1 MSFRSESQPARPLD
15 ATDWRILRELQAD
28 GRLSF
33 NELGRR
39 VSLSPPAVAERV
51 RRLEEQGVITG
62 YHARI
67 DAAAVG
73 KGLTVFAL
81 ATVDFAR
88 AEAFEAAVLRH
99 PAITD
104 CHSTAGAGDY
114 LLRIVAADVADLD
127 HLLRKELS
135 QLPGV
140 QRYTTTV
147 CMKAIKEGGM
157 VMAASS

>member
-1 MSFRSESQPARPLD
+1 MSALSRIDLSIL
-15 ATDWRILRELQAD
+15 RILEAD
-28 GRLSF
+28 ARISF
-33 NELGRR
+33 AAL
-39 VSLSPPAVAERV
+39 AERV
-51 RRLEEQGVITG
+51 GLSKSPCWTRVQALEKQGVITG
-62 YHARI
+62 YRARI
-67 DAAAVG
+67 DAKAVG

-114 LLRIVAADVADLD
+114 LLRIVAADVEDLD
-127 HLLRKELS
+127 HLLRKDLS
-135 QLPGV
+135 LLPGV

-147 CMKAIKEGGM
+147 CMKAIKEGGGL
-157 VMAASS
+157 MAGA

>member
-1 MSFRSESQPARPLD
+1 M
-15 ATDWRILRELQAD
+15 ATLNRIDLSILRILEAD
-28 GRLSF
+28 ARISF
-33 NELGRR
+33 AAL
-39 VSLSPPAVAERV
+39 AERV
-51 RRLEEQGVITG
+51 GLSKSPCWSRVQALEKQGVITG

-157 VMAASS
+157 VMAGV

>member
-1 MSFRSESQPARPLD
+1 MTLLSRIDLSIL
-15 ATDWRILRELQAD
+15 RILEAD
-28 GRLSF
+28 ARISF
-33 NELGRR
+33 AAL
-39 VSLSPPAVAERV
+39 AERV
-51 RRLEEQGVITG
+51 GLSKSPCWTRVQALEKQGVITG
-62 YHARI
+62 YRARI
-67 DAAAVG
+67 DAKAVG

-81 ATVDFAR
+81 ATVDFAQ

-99 PAITD
+99 PAVTD

-147 CMKAIKEGGM
+147 CMKAIKEDGM
-157 VMAASS
+157 LTAGL

>member
-1 MSFRSESQPARPLD
+1 MTILGRMDLSIL
-15 ATDWRILRELQAD
+15 RILEAD
-28 GRLSF
+28 ARISF
-33 NELGRR
+33 AAL
-39 VSLSPPAVAERV
+39 AERV
-51 RRLEEQGVITG
+51 GLSKSPCWSRVQALEKQGVITG
-62 YHARI
+62 YRARI
-67 DAAAVG
+67 DATAIG

-147 CMKAIKEGGM
+147 CMKAIKQDGLLTAGL
-157 VMAASS
+157 

>member
-1 MSFRSESQPARPLD
+1 MAALNRIDLSIL
-15 ATDWRILRELQAD
+15 RILEAD
-28 GRLSF
+28 ARISF
-33 NELGRR
+33 AAL
-39 VSLSPPAVAERV
+39 AERV
-51 RRLEEQGVITG
+51 GLSKSPCWSRVQALEKQGVITG

-81 ATVDFAR
+81 ATVDFTR

-157 VMAASS
+157 MMAGV

>member
-1 MSFRSESQPARPLD
+1 MSILSRVDLAIL
-15 ATDWRILRELQAD
+15 RILEAD
-28 GRLSF
+28 ARISF
-33 NELGRR
+33 AAL
-39 VSLSPPAVAERV
+39 AERV
-51 RRLEEQGVITG
+51 GLSKSPCWTRVQALEKQGVITG
-62 YHARI
+62 YRARI
-67 DAAAVG
+67 DAKAVG
-73 KGLTVFAL
+73 KGLTVYAL

-99 PAITD
+99 PAIIE

-135 QLPGV
+135 LLPGV

-147 CMKAIKEGGM
+147 CMKAIKEDGLL
-157 VMAASS
+157 MAGNH

>member
-1 MSFRSESQPARPLD
+1 MSILSRIDLSIL
-15 ATDWRILRELQAD
+15 RILEAD
-28 GRLSF
+28 ARISF
-33 NELGRR
+33 AAL
-39 VSLSPPAVAERV
+39 AERV
-51 RRLEEQGVITG
+51 GLSKSPCWTRVQALEKQGVITG
-62 YHARI
+62 YRARI
-67 DAAAVG
+67 DPKAVG
-73 KGLTVFAL
+73 KGLTVYAL

-99 PAITD
+99 PSIIE

-135 QLPGV
+135 LLPGV

-147 CMKAIKEGGM
+147 CMKAIKEDGLL
-157 VMAASS
+157 MAGV